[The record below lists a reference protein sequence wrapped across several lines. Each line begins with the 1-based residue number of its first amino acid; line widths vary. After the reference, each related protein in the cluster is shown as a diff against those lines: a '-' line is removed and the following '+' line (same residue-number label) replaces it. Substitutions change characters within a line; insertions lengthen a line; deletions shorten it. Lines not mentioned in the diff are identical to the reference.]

1 MIKLDKLVRGNIL
14 AMNPYSSARD
24 EYEGDGEIFLDANE
38 NPFDT
43 GLNRY
48 PDPYQRRLKARIA
61 ALKDVRVEQLF
72 LGNGSDEAI
81 DLILRIFCEPGKDE
95 IITLDPTYGM
105 YQVSAAI
112 QDIAVRKVPL
122 SKSFELSA
130 NSVLNALNSNTK
142 VIFLCTPNNPS
153 GNDLDHN
160 EIKKI
165 ITQFSG
171 IVVIDEAYI
180 DFTDA
185 SSFINN
191 LDNHAN
197 LIVLQTFSK
206 AWGMAALRLG
216 MAFASPQVI
225 RYFNKVKAPYNL
237 SLLVQKEALMRLE
250 QANRVSKMAE
260 ELKKAR
266 VQLRKQIA
274 MLSIV
279 TEIFTSS
286 ANFLLVKFTD
296 SKAVFEYLMDKEIIV
311 RDRSKALHCEDCLR
325 ITVGTQ
331 EENEQLLKALNSF
344 KI

>member
-14 AMNPYSSARD
+14 AMNPYASARD

-48 PDPYQRRLKARIA
+48 PDPYQRKLKARIA
-61 ALKDVRVEQLF
+61 ALKDVRVEQLI
-72 LGNGSDEAI
+72 LGKGSDEAI

-112 QDIAVRKVPL
+112 QDIAVQKVPL

-153 GNDLDHN
+153 GNDLDHE

-191 LDNHAN
+191 LNNHAN

-237 SLLVQKEALMRLE
+237 NLLVQKEALMRLE

-279 TEIFTSS
+279 TEIFPSS
-286 ANFLLVKFTD
+286 ANFLLVKFTA